1 MWNCD
6 VFSIDLF
13 SGSAGWIPRW
23 KKLTVN
29 KLAGALGLCLLVT
42 AVEARSGELPAG
54 FVYLADVTKEIKQ
67 DMRYAG
73 AHNFI
78 GRRVDGYDAA
88 ECILTRQAAQG
99 LVRVQAELAP
109 RGYSLIVWDCY
120 RPARAVRDFA
130 NWSRLPNE
138 ARMKMEFFPN
148 TDKANFFQQGYLAT
162 RSAHSRGSTVDLG
175 IVPSSLKEI
184 PKFDMAAPLKPCTA
198 PKGQRFEDGTIDL
211 GTEHDCL
218 DPQAS
223 TISPN
228 ISKEAQAN
236 RLMLRDAMQRAGFK
250 PYSKEWWHFELVEEP
265 FQHAFDFPV
274 VARGGAPAEKPLTL
288 AETDKPQQQGT
299 IGSQWTEFR
308 LAVLKRQAGVVANM
322 TKFPLASSSRI
333 LTPPAFIAEFKSI
346 FDGDTTG
353 CIALQHPVQNN
364 IGKGTFSL
372 NCALGEKRTTLNF
385 QIIDG
390 NWRLFAIEGE
400 SGADGEV
407 AKAVEQSRA
416 NVEPRAPN
424 AVPVAPKRTPPK
436 LKKGSTKAKN
446 GKVESDSERS
456 QSNEER
462 AQPNGERAQ

>member
-1 MWNCD
+1 M
-6 VFSIDLF
+6 S
-13 SGSAGWIPRW
+13 
-23 KKLTVN
+23 
-29 KLAGALGLCLLVT
+29 
-42 AVEARSGELPAG
+42 
-54 FVYLADVTKEIKQ
+54 
-67 DMRYAG
+67 YAG

-120 RPARAVRDFA
+120 RPVRAVRDFV

-138 ARMKMEFFPN
+138 ARMKAEFFPN

-175 IVPSSLKEI
+175 IVPSSLREI
-184 PKFDMAAPLKPCTA
+184 PKFDMAGPLKPCTA

-236 RLMLRDAMQRAGFK
+236 RLMLREAMLRAGFK
-250 PYSKEWWHFELVEEP
+250 PYSKEWWHFELVDEP

-274 VARGGAPAEKPLTL
+274 VARGAAPAERPLPL
-288 AETDKPQQQGT
+288 AEADRSQQQAT

-308 LAVLKRQAGVVANM
+308 LAVLKRQAGVVAKM
-322 TKFPLASSSRI
+322 TKFPLASSSR
-333 LTPPAFIAEFKSI
+333 LLSPPAFIAEFKSI
-346 FDGDTTG
+346 FDGDMTA
-353 CIALQHPVQNN
+353 CIALQQPVQSN
-364 IGKGTFSL
+364 IGKSTFSL
-372 NCALGEKRTTLNF
+372 TCALGEKRATLNF

-400 SGADGEV
+400 NEADGEI
-407 AKAVEQSRA
+407 AKVIEQGRA
-416 NVEPRAPN
+416 NVEPHVPD
-424 AVPVAPKRTPPK
+424 AVRMAPKRSPPK
-436 LKKGSTKAKN
+436 VKKASPKAAQSKSE
-446 GKVESDSERS
+446 KVEPEAERV

-462 AQPNGERAQ
+462 GSPNGEREQ